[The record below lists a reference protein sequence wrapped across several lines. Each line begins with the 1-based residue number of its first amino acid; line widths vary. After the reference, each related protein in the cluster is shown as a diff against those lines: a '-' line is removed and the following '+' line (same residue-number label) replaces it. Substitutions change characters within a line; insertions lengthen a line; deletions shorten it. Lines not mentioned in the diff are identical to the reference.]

1 MKRGFFALGIAVLMV
16 SGFCCGAVEGV
27 INASRLNARVFPE
40 LKSPSAVKLP
50 RGKKVEI
57 FKRHGAWLEIAAPD
71 ITPVF
76 ASAAYLHGNK
86 VIRDMNL
93 RIRPDSKSAVVGRVA
108 KGTVLKA
115 VTEPDRYGW
124 VQVAPLP
131 ELRLYVMRDYV
142 TFDASKVPVAA
153 FTAPASV
160 KKAEAAPAPA
170 PEKKVEPAPA
180 PAPEKKV
187 ETAPVPAPA
196 PAPVPA
202 PGQKIEPAPVPLV
215 IYPAPKAETVSAAA
229 PVKMAEIAPV
239 GSFELSPARRREL
252 INIGT
257 DITTYTEFKSP
268 GRLVA
273 VPQPTV
279 DCTSYAL
286 VTIAD
291 STSLGFC
298 FADAPIDLKKM
309 VDKCV
314 EVKGYAYK
322 VSDWKNPVVA
332 VTEIK
337 VIGE

>member
-1 MKRGFFALGIAVLMV
+1 MAKEAIDKIREAEI
-16 SGFCCGAVEGV
+16 
-27 INASRLNARVFPE
+27 
-40 LKSPSAVKLP
+40 SADAAEREAAAKADQM
-50 RGKKVEI
+50 GKD
-57 FKRHGAWLEIAAPD
+57 AA
-71 ITPVF
+71 
-76 ASAAYLHGNK
+76 
-86 VIRDMNL
+86 
-93 RIRPDSKSAVVGRVA
+93 
-108 KGTVLKA
+108 LKA
-115 VTEPDRYGW
+115 ESIR
-124 VQVAPLP
+124 A
-131 ELRLYVMRDYV
+131 E
-142 TFDASKVPVAA
+142 A
-153 FTAPASV
+153 V

-180 PAPEKKV
+180 PAPAPEKKV
-187 ETAPVPAPA
+187 EPAPAPAPA

-239 GSFELSPARRREL
+239 RSFELSPARRREL